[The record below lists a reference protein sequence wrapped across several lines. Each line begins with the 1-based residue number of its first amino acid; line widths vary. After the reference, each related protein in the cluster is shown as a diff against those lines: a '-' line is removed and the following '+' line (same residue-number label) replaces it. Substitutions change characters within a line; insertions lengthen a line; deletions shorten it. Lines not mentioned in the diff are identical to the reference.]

1 MGKRK
6 KSSRGPVKKVKQRLD
21 TQFTCLFCNHEKAIN
36 CTIDKRAN
44 IGTLTCKICGQ
55 SFQTA
60 INSLSEPID
69 IYSSWIDACEAVAEE
84 EANRIKDEEADDSEV
99 DDNGEIIDD
108 FNDEDEKK
116 DFKNSRPT
124 KIEDDD
130 DDDF

>member
-6 KSSRGPVKKVKQRLD
+6 SSAKPVKKLKQRLD

-36 CTIDKRAN
+36 CTIDKKTN

-69 IYSSWIDACEAVAEE
+69 IYSNWIDACEAVAEE
-84 EANRIKDEEADDSEV
+84 EAKRVAVESGDYD
-99 DDNGEIIDD
+99 
-108 FNDEDEKK
+108 DEDG
-116 DFKNSRPT
+116 DNVYDDA
-124 KIEDDD
+124 DDD
-130 DDDF
+130 DDEQRPTKRVTKVEDYDDDDF